1 MTERKAFALV
11 MALIAVVAVW
21 TLAIQWMSRPRLP
34 AMTVTDTEEQVNQV
48 LTDGRCSL
56 NAATLEELDQLPGI
70 GPVLAQRIVDLREER
85 GGFSAVDELLDIRG
99 IGEATLEKIRPYV
112 YVESELEGME

>member
-34 AMTVTDTEEQVNQV
+34 AMTVTVTEEQVNQV
-48 LTDGRCSL
+48 LTDGR
-56 NAATLEELDQLPGI
+56 AA
-70 GPVLAQRIVDLREER
+70 
-85 GGFSAVDELLDIRG
+85 
-99 IGEATLEKIRPYV
+99 
-112 YVESELEGME
+112 